1 MRLLFPLIV
10 LLAFAAPAAFGHEPE
25 RDDHTRTRVQIDAR
39 SSMEVENDVMRAV
52 LFAQME
58 DVDSARLTERLNRAV
73 NEALRAVKSISEVK
87 VRSGGY
93 NTFPITEKGKIVRW
107 QARSELILES
117 GNFKRMSDAIARAQG
132 PMQLADVEFLV
143 SPEARA
149 RSEAELTQQAIS
161 EFLAK
166 AERVGTA
173 FKGTSYH
180 VAEATVSTDAGI
192 APPPRPMA
200 MKSLASESRAAPEF
214 ESGTS
219 RITVIVSG
227 AILIPR

>member
-1 MRLLFPLIV
+1 MRLLLTLI
-10 LLAFAAPAAFGHEPE
+10 LLAAPVAAGHEPE
-25 RDDHTRTRVQIDAR
+25 RDDVTRTRVQIDAR
-39 SSMEVENDVMRAV
+39 SSMDVENDFMRAV

-73 NEALRAVKSISEVK
+73 NETLRTLKAVSEVK

-93 NTFPITEKGKIVRW
+93 NTFPVTEKGKIVRW
-107 QARSELILES
+107 QARAELILES
-117 GNFKRMSDAIARAQG
+117 GNFKRMSEAIARAQG
-132 PMQLADVEFLV
+132 AMQVAHVEFLV

-149 RSEAELTQQAIS
+149 RSEAELTEQAIA

-166 AERVGTA
+166 AQRVGSA

-180 VAEATVSTDAGI
+180 VAEAVVSTDGGI

-200 MKSLASESRAAPEF
+200 MKSAAAESLAAPEF

-219 RITVIVSG
+219 RVTVVVSG